1 MTFYRKAYH
10 TGRPTLRFQRLPIT
24 CMLQSPESVLEVE
37 GRLPNVGLSI
47 KYAERILYR
56 QTFSGTFGR
65 TRVFSKTCFTYR
77 SPREKKRFGTSSMHV
92 ITKRRLFDEV
102 EGTRGGYPPYHSCAS
117 TPLARMNVYTRV
129 HRVCTRVYIPTPHT
143 VFFVSALLKKKFS
156 SSMKI
161 F

>member
-65 TRVFSKTCFTYR
+65 ARVFSKTCFTYR

-102 EGTRGGYPPYHSCAS
+102 EGTRGGTPLSFMCEYTPRTHECVHSCAQS
-117 TPLARMNVYTRV
+117 V
-129 HRVCTRVYIPTPHT
+129 HTSVHSPH
-143 VFFVSALLKKKFS
+143 LIQS
-156 SSMKI
+156 SL
-161 F
+161 FLRC